1 VNECKSK
8 YLGGRD
14 KHAKHLHAAFDEAR
28 AAVGARR
35 LGWRVAAGAFAGLV
49 ARHHLCAVA
58 HIRHG
63 IVCDRCRVILRGH
76 VQMGA
81 R

>member
-14 KHAKHLHAAFDEAR
+14 KHAKHLHAAFDEAG
-28 AAVGARR
+28 AAVGTRR
-35 LGWRVAAGAFAGLV
+35 LGWRIAAWALAGLPG
-49 ARHHLCAVA
+49 RHYFRAVA

-63 IVCDRCRVILRGH
+63 IVGNRCRMILRGH